1 MLRLYLLVAVSA
13 HFATVLGVVAWA
25 ALTLLYSLADWEG
38 LYGSAPQQIAAIVL
52 TTFVVHFFVLYRF
65 QLHLIQRCKAML
77 LAFSGKWPWLGTI
90 VFITTSLWAVLRA
103 RRQG

>member
-13 HFATVLGVVAWA
+13 HFATVLGVIAWA
-25 ALTLLYSLADWEG
+25 ALTLFYYLAGWQG
-38 LYGSAPQQIAAIVL
+38 LNGNAPQQIAAVVL
-52 TTFVVHFFVLYRF
+52 TAFVVHLFFLYRF
-65 QLHLIQRCKAML
+65 HLHLIRRCKAAL
-77 LAFSGKWPWLGTI
+77 LAFTGKWPWLGTI